1 MCMYFLIDIPSAEI
15 VSTSNSKIIC
25 GSDTRLNCIVSGYPS
40 PGVVEWQH
48 SLDGTE
54 FVDIDTD
61 TNTYLRSSSGLRS
74 HSLLVMKATL
84 NQQRYY
90 RVFVSNNIGKCTS
103 NTLFLQVT
111 GSKPNISE
119 VTCSLHGNKVKLKCD
134 VFLYD
139 ESPALGDVYW
149 TKNGVK
155 IVIEKTNG
163 KYSGVDINDPSL
175 TINNVNRNDAGNYH
189 LTAINAVGETKSDVI
204 VLGVPEVLLKTCVEK
219 EDGSLWFKM
228 TIKSVPVPHAVQWR
242 IKENNSDTFEPFNV
256 NAAEYIGTSDSFPYP
271 VLVIKHLK
279 ELENCTFEIEV
290 KNRIGEGKR
299 LFQVNIFKTN

>member
-111 GSKPNISE
+111 GSMS
-119 VTCSLHGNKVKLKCD
+119 
-134 VFLYD
+134 
-139 ESPALGDVYW
+139 VY
-149 TKNGVK
+149 
-155 IVIEKTNG
+155 
-163 KYSGVDINDPSL
+163 L
-175 TINNVNRNDAGNYH
+175 
-189 LTAINAVGETKSDVI
+189 
-204 VLGVPEVLLKTCVEK
+204 
-219 EDGSLWFKM
+219 FK
-228 TIKSVPVPHAVQWR
+228 
-242 IKENNSDTFEPFNV
+242 
-256 NAAEYIGTSDSFPYP
+256 
-271 VLVIKHLK
+271 
-279 ELENCTFEIEV
+279 
-290 KNRIGEGKR
+290 
-299 LFQVNIFKTN
+299 